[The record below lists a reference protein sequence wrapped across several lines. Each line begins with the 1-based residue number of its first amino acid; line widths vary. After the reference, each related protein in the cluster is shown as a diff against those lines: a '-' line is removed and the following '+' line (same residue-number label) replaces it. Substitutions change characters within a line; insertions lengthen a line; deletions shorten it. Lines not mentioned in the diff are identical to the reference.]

1 MKTNT
6 EQKDSIVR
14 SQIIPLT
21 SMSLVLPNTCIAEVI
36 NYSEP
41 MPVEN
46 APGWFLGNLLWRGIT
61 IPVVSFE
68 AANEVPAAEISRS
81 TRIAVLNGVS
91 GNDKLS
97 FYGVVVQGI
106 PRLAALEKNEIQEK
120 ANPDV
125 SLPLAL
131 SQTEIADQDAV
142 IPDQVKIE
150 EMLQKAGAQTGGIY

>member
-1 MKTNT
+1 M
-6 EQKDSIVR
+6 EQKASIVR

-21 SMSLVLPNTCIAEVI
+21 GMNLVLPNTCIAEVI
-36 NYSEP
+36 NYSAP
-41 MPVEN
+41 IPVEK
-46 APGWFLGNLLWRGIT
+46 APDWFLGNLLWRGIT

-68 AANEVPAAEISRS
+68 GVNELPSAEISKG

-91 GNDKLS
+91 GKEKLS

-106 PRLAALEKNEIQEK
+106 PRLAALQQTDIQEK

-125 SLPLAL
+125 SLPCAL
-131 SQTEIADQDAV
+131 SQSEIAEQDAV

-150 EMLQKAGAQTGGIY
+150 NMLEKAGAQTGGIY

>member
-1 MKTNT
+1 M
-6 EQKDSIVR
+6 EQKASIVR

-21 SMSLVLPNTCIAEVI
+21 DMNLVLPNTCIAEVI

-41 MPVEN
+41 MPVDN
-46 APGWFLGNLLWRGIT
+46 APDWFLGNLLWRGIT

-68 AANEVPAAEISRS
+68 AANEVPSAGISKA

-91 GNDKLS
+91 GNEKLS

-106 PRLAALEKNEIQEK
+106 PRLAALEQEEIQEK
-120 ANPDV
+120 VNSDV
-125 SLPLAL
+125 TLPYAL

-150 EMLQKAGAQTGGIY
+150 QLLKKAGAQTGGIY

>member
-1 MKTNT
+1 M
-6 EQKDSIVR
+6 EQKASIVR
-14 SQIIPLT
+14 SQIIPLNGMT
-21 SMSLVLPNTCIAEVI
+21 LVLPNTCIAEVI

-41 MPVEN
+41 MPVEG
-46 APGWFLGNLLWRGIT
+46 APDWFLGNLLWRGIT

-68 AANEVPAAEISRS
+68 TANDVPVAGASKS

-91 GNDKLS
+91 GNAKLS

-106 PRLAALEKNEIQEK
+106 PRLSALEQTDIQEK
-120 ANPDV
+120 TNPDAT
-125 SLPLAL
+125 LPLAI
-131 SQTEIADQDAV
+131 SQTAIGDLDAV